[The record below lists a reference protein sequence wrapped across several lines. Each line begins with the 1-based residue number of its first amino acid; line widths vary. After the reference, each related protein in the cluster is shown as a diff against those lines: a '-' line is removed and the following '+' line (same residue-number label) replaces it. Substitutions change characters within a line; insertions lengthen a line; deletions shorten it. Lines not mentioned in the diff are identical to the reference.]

1 MSIFHN
7 CLRNGQCY
15 AREVKKIA
23 IVLTTLLLS
32 TSAVMACPM
41 EGNDSATA
49 EKAKAKS
56 DKPADKATSKTAEKA
71 KTAAPSDK
79 PTDKVAAPAP
89 APVKKPA

>member
-1 MSIFHN
+1 MSLFAN
-7 CLRNGQCY
+7 CLRKDQCY
-15 AREVKKIA
+15 APFMKKIA
-23 IVLTTLLLS
+23 IVLTALLLS

-41 EGNDSATA
+41 EGHDSATA
-49 EKAKAKS
+49 EKDKAKS

-79 PTDKVAAPAP
+79 PADKVAPAP